1 MAAPVQPYD
10 WGPSGPLCLLAT
22 WLADTRSAG
31 AMAYPAA
38 CTNALASHFAE
49 ARGAARSGGV
59 RWGQCW
65 SASQVAHQNPAP
77 ALRAQQASALH
88 FTAGVCGLFTVKPP
102 TRGCTRARC
111 SVHSRC
117 HNQWVRARRR
127 GGRLHSAGW
136 SCYKPVGRRW
146 LGWRQVPQGTNR
158 GHLQPKASSVPTSA
172 VLLTWWLPAC
182 LLVVMKQLQTMLPA
196 WPNNAAARVARV
208 AATPGSHAVQPWE
221 VQAPLAQLSAR
232 QLLQVQCHLS
242 ALGSSSG
249 AAALG
254 QRVQPTLRL
263 HALPGH
269 MVLNGAWR
277 QMLERTA
284 AVGSTGMARDGET

>member
-1 MAAPVQPYD
+1 M
-10 WGPSGPLCLLAT
+10 
-22 WLADTRSAG
+22 
-31 AMAYPAA
+31 
-38 CTNALASHFAE
+38 
-49 ARGAARSGGV
+49 
-59 RWGQCW
+59 
-65 SASQVAHQNPAP
+65 
-77 ALRAQQASALH
+77 
-88 FTAGVCGLFTVKPP
+88 
-102 TRGCTRARC
+102 
-111 SVHSRC
+111 
-117 HNQWVRARRR
+117 
-127 GGRLHSAGW
+127 
-136 SCYKPVGRRW
+136 
-146 LGWRQVPQGTNR
+146 
-158 GHLQPKASSVPTSA
+158 
-172 VLLTWWLPAC
+172 
-182 LLVVMKQLQTMLPA
+182 
-196 WPNNAAARVARV
+196 
-208 AATPGSHAVQPWE
+208 QPWE